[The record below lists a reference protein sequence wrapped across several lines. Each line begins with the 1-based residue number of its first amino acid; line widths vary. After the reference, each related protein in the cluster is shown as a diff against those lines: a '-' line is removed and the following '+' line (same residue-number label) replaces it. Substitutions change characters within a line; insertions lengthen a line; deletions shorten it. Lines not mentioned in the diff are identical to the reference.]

1 VALHVKTENRKPKC
15 RAGAQGWG
23 SGGGFVRHKPGGKF
37 VKRIVL
43 SLSFLA
49 LGNLALFAQTDA
61 PRPVHTPERSAI
73 HVPPQEAPE
82 VLKAIYNN
90 LGPSKTDLYNDT
102 DAWTISGPNSDV
114 GFALSLAL
122 PFTPKS
128 DAHVSQVQLAVQYFS
143 GTNQVNLSIYG
154 DTNGAPG
161 TLLAGPVTVKNL
173 PAAATCCLLT
183 VANFTPL
190 AVTAG
195 TRYWVVADTPMT
207 GTGSDFDG
215 SWDWV
220 AKPIILLAGNH
231 GSGWY
236 GFNGD
241 ALPAGEVLGTI
252 P

>member
-1 VALHVKTENRKPKC
+1 VKKTLLWVC
-15 RAGAQGWG
+15 FLTLG
-23 SGGGFVRHKPGGKF
+23 S
-37 VKRIVL
+37 L
-43 SLSFLA
+43 T
-49 LGNLALFAQTDA
+49 LFAQTEG
-61 PRPVHTPERSAI
+61 PRAVHTPEKSAI
-73 HVPPQEAPE
+73 HVPPQA
-82 VLKAIYNN
+82 LSKIYTN
-90 LGPSKTDLYNDT
+90 LGKPTDLYNDT
-102 DAWTISGPNSDV
+102 EAWTISGPTSDI

-128 DAHVSQVQLAVQYFS
+128 NSHVSQVQVAVQYFS
-143 GTNQVNLSIYG
+143 GGNQVNLSIYG
-154 DTNGAPG
+154 DTSGAPG

-195 TRYWVVADTPMT
+195 TRYWVVADTPLT
-207 GTGSDFDG
+207 GIGSDFDG
-215 SWDWV
+215 SWDWIARPV
-220 AKPIILLAGNH
+220 ILLAGNH
-231 GSGWY
+231 GAGWY